1 MKKLFSFLKSYYKE
15 TIVMILCVFIQG
27 FGTLYIPTLTADIVD
42 NGILQGDLDYIWKIG
57 TLMILV
63 ALTIMSFSIFG
74 TYLSS
79 KISAYLGRDL
89 RNALFQKAQN
99 LSIDKFNDFGPA
111 SMISRNTSDVT
122 KIQEAFSSS
131 VEMLLPA
138 PFMAIAGLV
147 LTFSKDTGLAISIM
161 GIMVVILFLAFLI
174 SKKAISLLA
183 KQQTLFDKMN
193 KNIREKITG
202 VRVIRAF
209 NRMDYEKSR
218 MDKSFFDYNKTAVS
232 INKLFAI
239 LMPIITLI
247 MNFSTLLIVYLGN
260 IRVTNGSMQLGDIIA
275 VIGYSSIILMSL
287 IMGLAGITSLPKAK
301 ISADRILAVL
311 NVEEDDSSDTSINE
325 TAEVTEVIKFD
336 KVSFGYANAEEPVL
350 EDISFSVKK
359 GQTTAIVGS
368 TGSGKSTIASLL
380 MGFYHS
386 YTGTI
391 SYKGKNIKNLS
402 SAALREEIGYV
413 PQKAFLFSGTI
424 LDNLK
429 HGKKDATDEE
439 ITHACKIAQVNDYIN
454 SLNDRFET
462 LVAQGGNNF
471 SGGQKQ
477 RLAIARALIKK
488 PELYVFD
495 DSFSALDYKTDA
507 KLRSLLKKETREAAM
522 IIVAQ
527 RINTIIDA
535 DQIIVLDE
543 GKVAGIGT
551 HQTLLET
558 CLPYK
563 QIVDS
568 QFSKEDIA

>member
-1 MKKLFSFLKSYYKE
+1 
-15 TIVMILCVFIQG
+15 
-27 FGTLYIPTLTADIVD
+27 
-42 NGILQGDLDYIWKIG
+42 
-57 TLMILV
+57 
-63 ALTIMSFSIFG
+63 
-74 TYLSS
+74 
-79 KISAYLGRDL
+79 
-89 RNALFQKAQN
+89 
-99 LSIDKFNDFGPA
+99 
-111 SMISRNTSDVT
+111 MISRNTSDVT

-174 SKKAISLLA
+174 IKKAIPLLA

-311 NVEEDDSSDTSINE
+311 NVEEDDSSETSINE

-462 LVAQGGNNF
+462 SVAQGGNNF

>member
-1 MKKLFSFLKSYYKE
+1 MRKIFSFLKPYYKQ
-15 TIVMILCVFIQG
+15 TIAMILCLFIQG

-42 NGILQGDLDYIWKIG
+42 NGIIQGNLDYIWKIG
-57 TLMILV
+57 TLMIIV
-63 ALTIMSFSIFG
+63 ALIIMSFSIFG

-79 KISAYLGRDL
+79 QISAYLGRDF
-89 RNALFQKAQN
+89 RNALFKKTQK
-99 LSIDKFNDFGPA
+99 LSIEEFNEFGAA

-147 LTFSKDTGLAISIM
+147 LTFSKDTGLAISIL
-161 GIMVVILFLAFLI
+161 GIMLVILLLAFLI
-174 SKKAISLLA
+174 SKKAIPLLA

-218 MDKSFFDYNKTAVS
+218 MDNSFVDYNKTAIS

-247 MNFSTLLIVYLGN
+247 MNISTLVIVYLGN
-260 IRVTNGSMQLGDIIA
+260 IRVASGTMQLGDIIA
-275 VIGYSSIILMSL
+275 VIGYSSIILMAV

-311 NVEEDDSSDTSINE
+311 SVDEDPSHGGTNGHLE
-325 TAEVTEVIKFD
+325 TEEVIKFD
-336 KVSFGYANAEEPVL
+336 NVSFGYANAEEKVL

-380 MGFYHS
+380 MGFYPS
-386 YTGTI
+386 YEGNI
-391 SYKGKNIKNLS
+391 FYKGKSIENIS
-402 SAALREEIGYV
+402 SKSLRNEIGYV

-424 LDNLK
+424 VDNLR
-429 HGKKDATDEE
+429 HGKKDATGSE
-439 ITHACKIAQVNDYIN
+439 INHACKIAQVDDYIT
-454 SLNDRFET
+454 SLDEGLET
-462 LVAQGGNNF
+462 PVAQGGNNF

-507 KLRSLLKKETREAAM
+507 RLRALLKKETSEAAM

-543 GKVAGIGT
+543 GKIAGIGT
-551 HQTLLET
+551 HQTLLKT
-558 CLPYK
+558 CLPYQ

-568 QFSKEDIA
+568 QLSKEDIA

>member
-1 MKKLFSFLKSYYKE
+1 MRKIFSFLKPYYKQ
-15 TIVMILCVFIQG
+15 TIAMILCLFIQG

-42 NGILQGDLDYIWKIG
+42 NGIIQGNLDYIWKIG
-57 TLMILV
+57 TLMIIV
-63 ALTIMSFSIFG
+63 ALIIMSFSIFG

-79 KISAYLGRDL
+79 QISAYLGRDF
-89 RNALFQKAQN
+89 RNALFKKTQK
-99 LSIDKFNDFGPA
+99 LSIEEFNEFGAA

-147 LTFSKDTGLAISIM
+147 LTFSKDTGLAISIL
-161 GIMVVILFLAFLI
+161 GIMLVILLLAFLI
-174 SKKAISLLA
+174 SKKAIPLLA

-218 MDKSFFDYNKTAVS
+218 MDNSFVDYNKTAIS

-247 MNFSTLLIVYLGN
+247 MNISTLVIVYLGN
-260 IRVTNGSMQLGDIIA
+260 IRVASGTMQLGDIIA
-275 VIGYSSIILMSL
+275 VIGYSSIILMAV

-311 NVEEDDSSDTSINE
+311 NVDEDQSIKNE
-325 TAEVTEVIKFD
+325 ISELPEAAEVIKFD
-336 KVSFGYANAEEPVL
+336 NVSFGYANAEEKVL

-380 MGFYHS
+380 MGFYSS
-386 YTGTI
+386 YEGDI
-391 SYKGKNIKNLS
+391 FYKGESIANIS
-402 SAALREEIGYV
+402 SKSLRNEIGYV

-424 LDNLK
+424 VDNLR
-429 HGKKDATDEE
+429 HGKKDATDSE
-439 ITHACKIAQVNDYIN
+439 INHACKIAQVDDYIT
-454 SLNDRFET
+454 SLDEGLET
-462 LVAQGGNNF
+462 PVAQGGNNF

-507 KLRSLLKKETREAAM
+507 RLRALLKKETSEAAM

-543 GKVAGIGT
+543 GKIAGIGT
-551 HQTLLET
+551 HQTLLKT
-558 CLPYK
+558 CLPYQ

-568 QFSKEDIA
+568 QLSKEDIA

>member
-1 MKKLFSFLKSYYKE
+1 
-15 TIVMILCVFIQG
+15 MILCVFMQG

-42 NGILQGDLDYIWKIG
+42 NGILQGDLGYIWKIG
-57 TLMILV
+57 TLMIIV
-63 ALTIMSFSIFG
+63 ALAIMSFSIFG

-79 KISAYLGRDL
+79 RISAYLGRDL
-89 RNALFQKAQN
+89 RNALFQKAQK
-99 LSIDKFNDFGPA
+99 LSIEEFNDFGPA

-147 LTFSKDTGLAISIM
+147 LTFSKDTGLALSIM
-161 GIMVVILFLAFLI
+161 GIMLVIILLAFFI
-174 SKKAISLLA
+174 SKKAIPLLA
-183 KQQTLFDKMN
+183 KQQTLFDNMN

-209 NRMDYEKSR
+209 NRTDYEKKR
-218 MDKSFFDYNKTAVS
+218 MDTSFFNYNKTAIS

-239 LMPIITLI
+239 LMPLITLI
-247 MNFSTLLIVYLGN
+247 MNISTLLIVYLGN
-260 IRVTNGSMQLGDIIA
+260 IRVTSGSMQLGDIIA
-275 VIGYSSIILMSL
+275 VIGYASIILMAL

-301 ISADRILAVL
+301 ISSDRILAVL
-311 NVEEDDSSDTSINE
+311 NVNEDE
-325 TAEVTEVIKFD
+325 TPKNSVIEQPRAKEIIKFD
-336 KVSFGYANAEEPVL
+336 KVSFGYANAEETVL
-350 EDISFSVKK
+350 EDISFSVEK

-380 MGFYHS
+380 MGFYPS
-386 YTGTI
+386 YAGDI
-391 SYKGKNIKNLS
+391 FYKGENIANMS
-402 SAALREEIGYV
+402 NVSLRDEIGYV

-424 LDNLK
+424 VENLR
-429 HGKKDATDEE
+429 HGKKDATAEE
-439 ITHACKIAQVNDYIN
+439 IAHACKIAQVNDYIN
-454 SLNDRFET
+454 SLSEGLET
-462 LVAQGGNNF
+462 SVAQGGNNF

-507 KLRSLLKKETREAAM
+507 RLRTLLKKETSEAAM

-527 RINTIIDA
+527 RISTIKDA
-535 DQIIVLDE
+535 NQIIVLEE
-543 GKVAGIGT
+543 GKIAGIGT
-551 HQTLLET
+551 HQNLLKT
-558 CLPYK
+558 CLPYQ
-563 QIVDS
+563 QIVNS
-568 QFSKEDIA
+568 QFNKEGIA